1 MVRFDQERQRFLRN
15 WIEDSL
21 RKDFVE
27 KGPTRCAF
35 TPVVVNK
42 KGPAK
47 FRACVNFQPLN
58 EVLEVDPELSLY
70 AGGDPD
76 SILMHAAQAQ
86 VMCSL
91 DCKEAHNCL
100 EVSEEDRELLGILV
114 SRVGIFRLKRG

>member
-1 MVRFDQERQRFLRN
+1 M
-15 WIEDSL
+15 
-21 RKDFVE
+21 
-27 KGPTRCAF
+27 
-35 TPVVVNK
+35 VVNK

-100 EVSEEDRELLGILV
+100 EVLEEDRGLLGILV
-114 SRVGIFRLKRG
+114 PGVGIFRSKRG